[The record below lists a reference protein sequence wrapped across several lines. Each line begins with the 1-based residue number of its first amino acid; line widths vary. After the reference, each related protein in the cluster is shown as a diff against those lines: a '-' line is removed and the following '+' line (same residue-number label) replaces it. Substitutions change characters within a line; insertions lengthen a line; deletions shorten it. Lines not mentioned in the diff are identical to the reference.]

1 MKRGFTL
8 LELLISCALLLAI
21 LGILGTTVNRAH
33 QIRQEATRRT
43 TLLTQ
48 GRAVLDSIA
57 SDLQSII
64 ATNLEILVDDNYR
77 SYASSNNAIRF
88 TKTITLADAA
98 PGSATHALPAER
110 IFYFVATNDY
120 HDAGLQG
127 GRASRKAGV

>member
-48 GRAVLDSIA
+48 GRAVLDFIA

-64 ATNLEILVDDNYR
+64 PQI
-77 SYASSNNAIRF
+77 
-88 TKTITLADAA
+88 
-98 PGSATHALPAER
+98 G
-110 IFYFVATNDY
+110 
-120 HDAGLQG
+120 
-127 GRASRKAGV
+127 